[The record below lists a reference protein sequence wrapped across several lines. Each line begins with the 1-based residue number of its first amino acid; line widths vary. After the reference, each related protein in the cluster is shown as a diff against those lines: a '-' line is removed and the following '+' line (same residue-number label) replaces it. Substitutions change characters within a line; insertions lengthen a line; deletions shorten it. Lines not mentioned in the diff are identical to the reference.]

1 MTAVNILRSKDFPL
15 KEVEK
20 LKGDHKLF
28 VVFSTFGER
37 EADLI
42 YDKISLVHRKAGSLV
57 DKIYLSH
64 RRAGEA
70 PERTESRAREAWD
83 GTEVLVCNDFPVPDM
98 ASEKGKGADMRRILY
113 HINKTSGRDID
124 PQKVVMIFLD
134 ADVVE
139 EFFGTHFILGLAGAV
154 LKGNDFAKA
163 SFWREMGRVKKYVAQ
178 PLFSSIEHP
187 DLEKLSDLAYP
198 LSGEVAG
205 TLKFFNTVHFWQMY
219 GVETGINIDASRGE
233 YRVAD
238 VNLGRY
244 DHEHHGD
251 VGIQKMAFGIIR
263 TYMKQLEDYGY
274 LEFKKGARLSDTFKA
289 HFVDEAGC
297 RQPMEFDLTEIKY
310 KPLKDIL

>member
-1 MTAVNILRSKDFPL
+1 MTAVNILKAKDFSL
-15 KEVEK
+15 KEVK
-20 LKGDHKLF
+20 ILKGNNKLF

-42 YDKISLVHRKAGSLV
+42 YDKISLVRREAGDLV

-64 RRAGEA
+64 RRAGDA
-70 PERTESRAREAWD
+70 PERTEIRAREAWE

-98 ASEKGKGADMRRILY
+98 SSEKGKGADMRRILF
-113 HINKTSGRDID
+113 HINKTAARSID
-124 PQKVVMIFLD
+124 PQKVVILFLD

-139 EFFGTHFILGLAGAV
+139 EYFGVHFVLGLAGAV
-154 LKGNDFAKA
+154 LKGHDFAKA

-198 LSGEVAG
+198 LSGEVG
-205 TLKFFNTVHFWQMY
+205 GSLEFFNTVHFWQMY
-219 GVETGINIDASRGE
+219 GVETGINIDASTGN
-233 YRVAD
+233 YRIAD

-244 DHEHHGD
+244 DHEHHGE

-263 TYMKQLEDYGY
+263 TYMRQLQDYGY
-274 LEFKKGARLSDTFKA
+274 LELKKGARLSDTFKA

-297 RQPMEFDLTEIKY
+297 RQPMEFDLTEEKY
-310 KPLKDIL
+310 QPLKEIL